1 MSRAKSR
8 WNPNIWPKKLK
19 SGADGKT
26 KEPRNKEA
34 FDEHDKCD
42 CQWLFSVIQ
51 SFSHRS
57 LQDEN
62 IIAYCVKKEDLSQ
75 LKSTALSNSHFP
87 ACSLGIYVPPLLCN
101 LCCSSD
107 TDMHTLKY
115 KGSLTLTFQL
125 HDECSSFLRGL
136 RGGERWW
143 VSYREQSVPI
153 MEILEGE
160 GGLLIELGRDAILS
174 ERLALLP
181 TTPPQDSLYSRCWKD
196 VWRWRA
202 IGGTQWLLHRVNGC

>member
-1 MSRAKSR
+1 MNMINVIA
-8 WNPNIWPKKLK
+8 N
-19 SGADGKT
+19 
-26 KEPRNKEA
+26 
-34 FDEHDKCD
+34 D
-42 CQWLFSVIQ
+42 CFQ
-51 SFSHRS
+51 SFNHRS

-75 LKSTALSNSHFP
+75 LKNTELSNSNFP
-87 ACSLGIYVPPLLCN
+87 ACSLVIYLPPRLCK

-125 HDECSSFLRGL
+125 HDERSSFLCGL

-153 MEILEGE
+153 MEILKGE

-181 TTPPQDSLYSRCWKD
+181 TTPPHDSLYSHCWKE
-196 VWRWRA
+196 V
-202 IGGTQWLLHRVNGC
+202 

>member
-1 MSRAKSR
+1 MGKLR
-8 WNPNIWPKKLK
+8 NP
-19 SGADGKT
+19 GT
-26 KEPRNKEA
+26 KRLLMNMINVIA
-34 FDEHDKCD
+34 SD
-42 CQWLFSVIQ
+42 CFQ

-75 LKSTALSNSHFP
+75 LKNTELSNSNFP
-87 ACSLGIYVPPLLCN
+87 ACSLVIYLPPRLCK

-125 HDECSSFLRGL
+125 HDERSSFLCGL

-153 MEILEGE
+153 MEILKGE

-181 TTPPQDSLYSRCWKD
+181 TTPPHDSLYSHCWKE
-196 VWRWRA
+196 VWQWRA
-202 IGGTQWLLHRVNGC
+202 IGGTQWLLYRVNGC